1 MSKLSDHQAYDLLGH
16 EIRVVLD
23 TGDSRKD
30 ATTSGRLMTRD
41 PVCQAL
47 VLAKIEEKNGTIE
60 TIEWIPSC
68 SVKSVESI
76 SEPTQEINEEI
87 DRYFAEEVGGANESD
102 EDIQKRCLKVV
113 NYLKSHHL
121 DVVENPNGT
130 WIIGQ
135 CVRFEAPYHVAN
147 LYCDQPIVLKRITK
161 LLEGIQ

>member
-1 MSKLSDHQAYDLLGH
+1 MSKLSDNQAYDLLGH

-41 PVCQAL
+41 PVSHAL
-47 VLAKIEEKNGTIE
+47 VLAKIREKKIE

-87 DRYFAEEVGGANESD
+87 NRYFAAEGGGAAKESD

-121 DVVENPNGT
+121 DVVENPKGT